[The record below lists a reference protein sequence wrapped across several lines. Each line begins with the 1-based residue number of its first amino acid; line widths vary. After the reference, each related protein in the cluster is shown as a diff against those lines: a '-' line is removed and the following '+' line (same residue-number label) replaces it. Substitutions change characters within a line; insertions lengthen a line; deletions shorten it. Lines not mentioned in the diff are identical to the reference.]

1 MGSLAFAPASPDLH
15 TAPPAGH
22 ASAAQRIKAAARA
35 AWNRT
40 KGAALRLLG
49 AGRAALEALGALAS
63 MAAGYVQRRL
73 RGTKKTPQDA
83 ALPATVEQHEARIEN
98 GRLPVGAFD
107 PEPETSPK
115 AAIERPEAPEDTAG
129 AEAASPPEQ
138 NAPGLG
144 ADCPFRMVPRTL
156 ARAAR
161 SVNRRAADH
170 DGECFEFPRAVAGSE
185 GPARTSDVF

>member
-1 MGSLAFAPASPDLH
+1 MGSLAIAPASPDLH
-15 TAPPAGH
+15 IASPAAR
-22 ASAAQRIKAAARA
+22 ASVPQRIRAVARA

-49 AGRAALEALGALAS
+49 AGRAALGTLGALAR

-83 ALPATVEQHEARIEN
+83 GLPATIEQHEARVEN
-98 GRLPVGAFD
+98 GSPPVGAFE
-107 PEPETSPK
+107 PEPETVSPS
-115 AAIERPEAPEDTAG
+115 EDTAG

-138 NAPGLG
+138 DAAGLG
-144 ADCPFRMVPRTL
+144 ADCPFRMVPCAP

-161 SVNRRAADH
+161 SVSSRSVDGN
-170 DGECFEFPRAVAGSE
+170 GECFKFPRAVAGSE